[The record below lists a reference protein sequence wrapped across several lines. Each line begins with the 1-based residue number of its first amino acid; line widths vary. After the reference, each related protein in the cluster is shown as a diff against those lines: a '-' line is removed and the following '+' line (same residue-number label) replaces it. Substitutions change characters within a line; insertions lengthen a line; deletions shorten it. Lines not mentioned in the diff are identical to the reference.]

1 MGAEIG
7 ATTSLFPF
15 NHRMT
20 DYLKA
25 TKRDSIAEYAKRF
38 QHNLKADEGA
48 DYDQV
53 IDIVSCVFQPARL
66 MLISFIELVGA

>member
-20 DYLKA
+20 DYLNA
-25 TKRDSIAEYAKRF
+25 TKRSEIAQYAQRF
-38 QHNLKADEGA
+38 SHNLKADEGA
-48 DYDQV
+48 EYDQI
-53 IDIVSCVFQPARL
+53 IDIVRFQFSMSSVPSDRPET
-66 MLISFIELVGA
+66 ELV